1 VTLLHL
7 FDGARLLSL
16 ECAVLWVPALLVG
29 VAIGYWLNRC
39 RRMHVTPKVVTDAS
53 GNTYPEMDGM

>member
-29 VAIGYWLNRC
+29 VAIGFAWGFKWKTCHAGTDPNTVNRSAEQW
-39 RRMHVTPKVVTDAS
+39 P
-53 GNTYPEMDGM
+53 

>member
-16 ECAVLWVPALLVG
+16 ECAVLWVPALIVG
-29 VAIGYWLNRC
+29 MALGFALGSKSKRPPPSYQADV
-39 RRMHVTPKVVTDAS
+39 S
-53 GNTYPEMDGM
+53 GHQITGP